1 MVRAA
6 GVRIGWRD
14 LPVGIQ
20 ARVEQIIG
28 GGRVTDAVSQEGGFS
43 PGTADRVRTETG
55 RRAFVKAVTPT
66 INTRSAELTRDELRV
81 SAALPAKAP
90 VPRLLGGFDTTADG
104 DGPGWVALVL
114 EDIDGAHPRTPW
126 VESEIDAAV
135 TALGDL
141 AAALT
146 PAPPIGLPRATDQ
159 LRDDF
164 AGWDLVAADPPP
176 DLEPWFLDRLP
187 ELRAA
192 SARGLA
198 ALATGDSVVH
208 CDIRA
213 DNMLVRPDGRVVIVD
228 WPSACVGPAWLD
240 TALLA
245 MNVLVHG
252 GNADRVVDSL
262 DPHLVTDVLAGITG
276 MLRHCGRLPPPPG
289 LPTVRA
295 FQLWQAAA
303 LLPWLRSRL
312 A

>member
-1 MVRAA
+1 VC
-6 GVRIGWRD
+6 
-14 LPVGIQ
+14 
-20 ARVEQIIG
+20 
-28 GGRVTDAVSQEGGFS
+28 
-43 PGTADRVRTETG
+43 TETG

-66 INTRSAELTRDELRV
+66 INSRSAELTRQELRV
-81 SAALPAKAP
+81 SAALPAEAP

-104 DGPGWVALVL
+104 DGPGWVVLVL
-114 EDIDGAHPRTPW
+114 EDVDGAHPRTPW

-135 TALGDL
+135 TALRDL

-146 PAPPIGLPRATDQ
+146 PAPPIGLPSAADQ
-159 LRDDF
+159 LRGDF
-164 AGWDLVAADPPP
+164 AGWDLVAGDPPP
-176 DLEPWFLDRLP
+176 DLEPWFLEQLP
-187 ELRAA
+187 ALRAA

-198 ALATGDSVVH
+198 ALTTGDSVVH

-228 WPSACVGPAWLD
+228 WPWACVGPAWLD

-252 GNADRVVDSL
+252 GNADRIVGDL

-276 MLRHCGRLPPPPG
+276 MLRHYGRLPPPPG

-295 FQLWQAAA
+295 FQLWQAGA

-312 A
+312 G